1 MLGSQ
6 VGKSQRLSQGS
17 SGKLSDKFLYRPGL
31 IPVQALRNVPH
42 LTVTWPNQQ
51 HALVPKR
58 SGLVN
63 RGHQVRD
70 QSMVK
75 RKLGSQ
81 HIQSSFPDN
90 DDVASQVGTSKNL
103 LSSKADAIVDSRS
116 SSERLSCL
124 NDPPTTTDG
133 WTVVES
139 VSKTDFPD
147 APLTVPDVATSG
159 RPLPTGAY
167 LSDVLPKTKDATP
180 DHGDVSFGDSAA
192 LSQPSNPH
200 ERSEVVS
207 DSPAHSNSEIL
218 ASSPT

>member
-1 MLGSQ
+1 M
-6 VGKSQRLSQGS
+6 
-17 SGKLSDKFLYRPGL
+17 
-31 IPVQALRNVPH
+31 QALRNVPH

-51 HALVPKR
+51 HAVVPKR

-75 RKLGSQ
+75 RKSGSQ

-90 DDVASQVGTSKNL
+90 VDAASQVGTSKNL
-103 LSSKADAIVDSRS
+103 LSSNVDAIVDSRS
-116 SSERLSCL
+116 SSERLSSL
-124 NDPPTTTDG
+124 ADLTTTTDG

-139 VSKTDFPD
+139 ASKTDLPD
-147 APLTVPDVATSG
+147 APLTVPDVAISG

-167 LSDVLPKTKDATP
+167 LSDVLLKPKDTTP
-180 DHGDVSFGDSAA
+180 DHGDVSFVDSAA
-192 LSQPSNPH
+192 LSQPSNPY
-200 ERSEVVS
+200 EWSEVVS
-207 DSPAHSNSEIL
+207 DSPAHSKSEIL